1 MAARE
6 ILDGRF
12 TVDGQEVPG
21 EWSAAQLDGYGA
33 WVWALGGHVRRHGV
47 DPAPWL
53 PAARLSLRYAAD
65 CWQTPCFDWWE
76 ERRGVHVATLAAL
89 YGGLTSGL
97 VEEDWAMEAA
107 DSVRS
112 GVLREGVTH
121 RRLAA
126 RLGEGGLDASV
137 IAVATPFG
145 LLEPDDPLMMNTV
158 RTVESE
164 LMVGGGVHR
173 HPDDEFYGGGLWVIL
188 AGFLGWHYA
197 RVGRVEEARAELDW
211 IAAAASGAGELP
223 EQPRSTCCIPGSAP
237 NGWTV
242 GAAGPARSCGRMRCF
257 WRWRSS
263 SRPEP
268 GERSV
273 SETKECAIVGGG
285 LAGLVGYATLR
296 HRGLTPAEI
305 DVFGTDADPAASGG
319 NGRPPSASAACA
331 LRATGTALHARSP
344 DSLSGR
350 PSGTRARSRSSR
362 AGSTGTTRP
371 SGSSRPCRGGPCRK

>member
-1 MAARE
+1 MSLDGLAARSVAVIREHQAASGAYLAAPFPAAYRNAWLRDGAFVADAMSRAGECASAEAFFSWCAGVVEARAGRMAARE
-6 ILDGRF
+6 LLDGRF
-12 TVDGQEVPG
+12 TVDGQEVRG

-97 VEEDWAMEAA
+97 VEEDWATEAA
-107 DSVRS
+107 DSIRS
-112 GVLREGVTH
+112 AVLREGVTD
-121 RRLAA
+121 RRLGA

-145 LLEPDDPLMMNTV
+145 LLEPDDPLMRDTV

-173 HPDDEFYGGGLWVIL
+173 HPGDEFYGGGLWVIL

-197 RVGRVEEARAELDW
+197 RVGRAEEARAELDW
-211 IAAAASGAGELP
+211 IAAAASGDGVLP
-223 EQPRSTCCIPGSAP
+223 EQLEENLLYPRTRA
-237 NGWTV
+237 GWV
-242 GAAGPARSCGRMRCF
+242 DRWGP
-257 WRWRSS
+257 
-263 SRPEP
+263 P
-268 GERSV
+268 
-273 SETKECAIVGGG
+273 
-285 LAGLVGYATLR
+285 
-296 HRGLTPAEI
+296 
-305 DVFGTDADPAASGG
+305 
-319 NGRPPSASAACA
+319 GRPLLWSHALFLALALELDALSLENAA
-331 LRATGTALHARSP
+331 
-344 DSLSGR
+344 
-350 PSGTRARSRSSR
+350 
-362 AGSTGTTRP
+362 
-371 SGSSRPCRGGPCRK
+371 